1 MINLVHNEMMKLLG
15 KRRFLII
22 GIIIVV
28 LLALFA
34 YAQARQ
40 SEAVKE
46 RLGEVDWR
54 TELQQQIVD
63 WQNRLSS
70 AGQWREQLEIQIDQY
85 QYYLDHDVNPS
96 EPGAPSF
103 MRGFTEN
110 SAELFLPLLVMIV
123 AVDLV
128 SSERSMGTI
137 KLLLTRPVS
146 RSAVLLSKYIA
157 LVLSVSIVIFLFALL
172 SYLISALMFGNKGW
186 TAPVLTGFEVRGGE
200 LDASGVRLVSQWQY
214 LLQQFGLAW
223 FISLVVGTLSFMLSI
238 LMRSSAAGMGTML
251 ACLISGAILS
261 NMVSSWDSAKYLFMV
276 NLGLMDYMSG
286 SPPPIEG
293 MTLGFSLTVLAV
305 WMAAALAASF
315 AVFTRKDIY

>member
-1 MINLVHNEMMKLLG
+1 MISLVQNELMKLLG
-15 KRRFLII
+15 KRRFMII
-22 GIIIVV
+22 AAIIVV
-28 LLALFA
+28 LLSLFT
-34 YAQARQ
+34 YAQSRQ

-46 RLGEVDWR
+46 RLGDVDWR
-54 TELQQQIVD
+54 TELQQRIVD

-70 AGQWREQLEIQIDQY
+70 AGQWKDQLQIQIQQY

-96 EPGAPSF
+96 EPGAPTF
-103 MRGFTEN
+103 IRGFVEN

-146 RSAVLLSKYIA
+146 RFKVLLSKYIA
-157 LVLSVSIVIFLFALL
+157 LILSVSLIIFLFGLL
-172 SYLISALMFGNKGW
+172 SFLISAVMFGNQGW
-186 TAPVLTGFEVRGGE
+186 SAPVLTGFSVQGGE
-200 LDASGVRLVSQWQY
+200 LNIAGVRLVSQSRY
-214 LLQQFGLAW
+214 ILQQFGLAW

-261 NMVSSWDSAKYLFMV
+261 SMVSSWESAKYLFMV

-286 SPPPIEG
+286 SAPPVEG
-293 MTLGFSLTVLAV
+293 MTLGFSLAVLAV
-305 WMAAALAASF
+305 WMLGALAVSF
-315 AVFTRKDIY
+315 TVFMRKDIY